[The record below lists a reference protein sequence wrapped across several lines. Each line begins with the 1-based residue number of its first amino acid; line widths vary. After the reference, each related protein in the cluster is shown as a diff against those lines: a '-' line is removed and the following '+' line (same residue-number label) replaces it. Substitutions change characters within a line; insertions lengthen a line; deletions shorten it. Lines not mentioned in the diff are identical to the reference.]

1 MVLISQLK
9 LAEATLNRMLSMD
22 YRTFL
27 EHSEEDLQVLQLLEL
42 EVPEEELKEVAI
54 PEEAVPKEV
63 AMVVTEVVTK
73 TRTGIIT
80 TKAHKYNNNQTYL
93 VYW

>member
-1 MVLISQLK
+1 M
-9 LAEATLNRMLSMD
+9 
-22 YRTFL
+22 
-27 EHSEEDLQVLQLLEL
+27 LQLLEL
-42 EVPEEELKEVAI
+42 EVPEGELKEAI
-54 PEEAVPKEV
+54 PEVAVPKEV

>member
-1 MVLISQLK
+1 L
-9 LAEATLNRMLSMD
+9 
-22 YRTFL
+22 
-27 EHSEEDLQVLQLLEL
+27 EEDLQVLQLLEL
-42 EVPEEELKEVAI
+42 EVPEEELKEAI
-54 PEEAVPKEV
+54 PEEVVPKEV